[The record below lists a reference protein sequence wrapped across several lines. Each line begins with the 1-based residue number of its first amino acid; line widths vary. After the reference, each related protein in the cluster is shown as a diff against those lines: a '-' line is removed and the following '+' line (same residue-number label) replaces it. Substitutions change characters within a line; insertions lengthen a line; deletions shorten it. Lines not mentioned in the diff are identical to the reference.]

1 MKQGGTRRS
10 YSALRASTQEV
21 PPEKRAA
28 LSRAPLPGSAR
39 LVRTQ
44 PAGGGCFCP
53 GASDEGTTRKRSPA
67 WADAVSMATKKA
79 SDRPELLQRPEM
91 ANYKRP
97 VSAHAPCNPTFGASQ
112 KNNEFLTSS
121 TSSCHNS
128 VQTTVMKQYVNKVIT
143 SSHLYHLP
151 RNFISP
157 YAKAAIKNTTG
168 KQNSRQPLFGPN
180 IRLQSAMVSRRS
192 GLQDYS
198 THQTKSV
205 QSCDRLS
212 DLDSYKSN
220 STNNFCLISP
230 SKRNRPVSAPT
241 GQLRCTQFSSSRLQ
255 LAQKES
261 EVPQVIKCQPGVIK
275 VTAYKNGTRSISTKV
290 AVPSIKLLLEECT
303 EKLNLNMAARRVFLA
318 DGTEALEPKD
328 IPHDA
333 DIYISTGEPFLDPF
347 KKIKDHLSLMKKV
360 TWTMNG
366 LVLPTGVKRRKTKPV
381 LSNRMKKLVEK
392 SSFRILVFKNC
403 TGQDGYEI
411 IAAQDQIEKFLDA
424 CTVRMNLTS
433 PAKYLYS
440 IHGAK
445 IEDFIGVPLLDKCLQ
460 NSITP
465 LRGPV
470 WVSKGE
476 GFSPSGAKMYIQGVL
491 LALHQRL
498 KSSKNYCK
506 QLDFAIDGQRGEIT
520 EKGILSMTTEELYLE
535 QEKVNK
541 LMEELQEAIKSY
553 KGHLSKLAPQLQAEQ
568 EQCASYV
575 YQHIKRLPANAV
587 LPQGLKL
594 TVYEN
599 GKDTGEIHVY
609 ITKRE
614 MENNC
619 RNQPSVM
626 MERLLHMIHQKLQH
640 SADFRP
646 SGLNLVPARLFDEK
660 GQEIKNPLLLK
671 NEQKIWFSYGRDYR
685 SPLHHVLTLTFDRVT
700 AAEKDGIT
708 VIYKTPLDP
717 NADLLPGCDNWEAF
731 TGFPDN
737 LQCTNHQTLQNLEK
751 IDMDSHFI
759 QYKADPQIVFH
770 VSVAMEKMRKALPR
784 KKDNQ
789 DLIVP
794 STMWPLANMWL
805 ITKAGMIL
813 SRAMVQSCLAI
824 GCPIRVETDDGISL
838 EGYKLI
844 VQKRD
849 KSSIYQHWGF
859 GNDGSIYCKA
869 YPEFVLTYLEEL
881 NVREEVT
888 QMEHHIHHGAWSTA
902 HQEIESS
909 SAEEVTVPSQRQ
921 ALQKN
926 VSNPNQKQLS
936 GPLDAH
942 LMPAGPLRETTQLT
956 VALVRKLEEK
966 HPKASAQRWAIKH
979 EGTTKP
985 DQWKHSKVENPL
997 WNKLTYMWPVLPNGE
1012 LNEDFD
1018 WPIEGLLVPNSP
1030 SLKKPSGKKS
1040 DWYMPVRLR
1049 ALHNGDRDKSRAIT
1063 IVGSDVTNM
1072 LNRQNIHPEKNQK
1085 TKENQKTH
1093 PDEYPGMEI
1102 YKIEFQH
1109 FLDRCTAM
1117 LNLPTAARRLFT
1129 EKGMELFLLKDLER
1143 DQLIY
1148 VSCGEPWIDPHL
1160 TVAQHKKRVLLN
1172 NLASDISAIRAY
1184 CIMRNPEILVLAVR
1198 SNIAAGA
1205 RLFVDRCIVASE
1217 EEKLTEEL
1225 QENQTDGIF
1234 LNIEDHS
1241 DLDLNSHAKSHLK
1254 ADAWHMKSQYSW
1266 QKSSYDFAEDDS
1278 FLKDKDK
1285 EFFENAEFFQKYRP
1299 QPKLSAKLQKAH
1311 HQQFEFRD
1319 KQIVNCAFPGLVL
1332 GVQDADLHAGT
1343 EVILVEKKP
1352 DNTNQ
1357 RWIWRD
1363 YDRTFHLMSDPNLVL
1378 AVSMPSMQTGYS
1390 KSALDIQGCAAVLQK
1405 YKEYSNGAANQKWH
1419 YIEKA
1424 GVFSAFYSTVL
1435 DQEITA
1441 ANHTSVCTFSVTGR
1455 EKIDQPGYC
1464 FLSPSGKQKFMIC
1477 LACARAIRGKKELKK
1492 LPAGSMFF
1500 CASGSEEASRFSL
1513 GPFKCVNVM
1522 KTDLSTLEAENTL
1535 SYLEKVLASLRTET
1549 SIQTISEKISAAM
1562 NQKTVKIIAYRN
1574 GAGYQNGQLIIAST
1588 FLMLL
1593 TMCTRQFELTRK
1605 ACRLYTNDGTLILT
1619 LPDLVTWAV
1628 NDCFRQSDSAGDYKE
1643 IIAITDSAEGMAPLH
1658 VEDKHKEEEKVKSA
1672 LSLMTPD
1679 SLHMI
1684 DDSLLTIILR
1694 NPIEV
1699 WVSCGEPFLPLD
1711 ALQKAARQGKQN
1723 WLEKDKIL
1731 ADLDAMK
1738 HKMRQ
1743 LQGRRITAFK
1753 PAALVPTKSPVQ
1765 PVVVEGGWTEETQ
1778 EEMKLMENIQHT
1790 ETHFSEVQ
1798 ASQFKRSSPFSP
1810 KLLLSNHRCLYDQPS
1825 AKRVW
1830 AYRNGYKS
1838 EQGVYVWG
1846 KTVSELLDNCTTR
1859 LNMQQPATALYTPD
1873 GDLLQSW
1880 DEIERDM
1887 VLCVS
1892 AGKTFL
1898 SRKAIKQQVEVR
1910 AIYARI
1916 RKQQGPDATDIV
1928 VSPSEKLKGQVRN
1941 PSSLLALTTGAHYH
1955 LNNQNG
1961 GIASAVSKQMTP
1973 EEQ

>member
-1 MKQGGTRRS
+1 MDT
-10 YSALRASTQEV
+10 
-21 PPEKRAA
+21 
-28 LSRAPLPGSAR
+28 GS
-39 LVRTQ
+39 Q
-44 PAGGGCFCP
+44 
-53 GASDEGTTRKRSPA
+53 
-67 WADAVSMATKKA
+67 
-79 SDRPELLQRPEM
+79 EM
-91 ANYKRP
+91 ANDKRP
-97 VSAHAPCNPTFGASQ
+97 VSAHVPCNPTFGASQ
-112 KNNEFLTSS
+112 RNNEFLTSS

-128 VQTTVMKQYVNKVIT
+128 VQTTVVKRFVNKVIT
-143 SSHLYHLP
+143 SSSHLYHLP
-151 RNFISP
+151 RKCISP
-157 YAKAAIKNTTG
+157 YAKTAIKNTDG
-168 KQNSRQPLFGPN
+168 KQNSRQPVFGPN
-180 IRLQSAMVSRRS
+180 IHLQSAVVSRRS
-192 GLQDYS
+192 GLQDCS

-205 QSCDRLS
+205 QSSDRIS
-212 DLDSYKSN
+212 DLGSYKSN

-230 SKRNRPVSAPT
+230 SKKNRPVSAPA

-275 VTAYKNGTRSISTKV
+275 ATAYKNGTRSIFAKI

-366 LVLPTGVKRRKTKPV
+366 LVLPTGAKRRNTKPV
-381 LSNRMKKLVEK
+381 LSNRMKKLTEK
-392 SSFRILVFKNC
+392 SSLRFLVFKNC
-403 TGQDGYEI
+403 SGQDGYEI

-424 CTVRMNLTS
+424 CTIRMNLTS
-433 PAKYLYS
+433 PAKHLYN

-445 IEDFIGVPLLDKCLQ
+445 MEDLSSVPLLDKCLQ

-476 GFSPSGAKMYIQGVL
+476 GFSPSGAKMYIHGVL

-498 KSSKNYCK
+498 KSAKNYCK
-506 QLDFAIDGQRGEIT
+506 QMDFAIDGQRGGIT

-541 LMEELQEAIKSY
+541 LIEELQAAIKSY

-568 EQCASYV
+568 ERCASYV
-575 YQHIKRLPANAV
+575 YQHIKSLPANMV
-587 LPQGLKL
+587 LPQGLQLK
-594 TVYEN
+594 VYEN
-599 GKDTGEIHVY
+599 GKDTGEILVY
-609 ITKRE
+609 ITKKE

-619 RNQPSVM
+619 KSQPSVM
-626 MERLLHMIHQKLQH
+626 MERLLHMIHKKLQY
-640 SADFRP
+640 SADFKP
-646 SGLNLVPARLFDEK
+646 TGLNLIPARLFDEK

-671 NEQKIWFSYGRDYR
+671 NEQKIWVSYGKDYR
-685 SPLHHVLTLTFDRVT
+685 SPLNRVLSLTFDRVT

-708 VIYKTPLDP
+708 VIYKTLLDP
-717 NADLLPGCDNWEAF
+717 NVDLLPGCDNWE
-731 TGFPDN
+731 TCTEFPDN
-737 LQCTNHQTLQNLEK
+737 FQCTNHQTLQNLEK
-751 IDMDSHFI
+751 VDMDSHFI

-770 VSVAMEKMRKALPR
+770 VSVAMDKMRKALPR
-784 KKDNQ
+784 RKDYR
-789 DLIVP
+789 DLSVP
-794 STMWPLANMWL
+794 TTLWPLANMWL

-824 GCPIRVETDDGISL
+824 GHPIRVETDDGTSL
-838 EGYKLI
+838 EGYKLT

-888 QMEHHIHHGAWSTA
+888 QMEHQIHHGAWSTA

-921 ALQKN
+921 VLQKN
-926 VSNPNQKQLS
+926 VNNPNQKQLS

-942 LMPAGPLRETTQLT
+942 LMPAGPLRETMQLT

-997 WNKLTYMWPVLPNGE
+997 WNKLTYMWPLLPNGE

-1018 WPIEGLLVPNSP
+1018 WPIEGLLIPNSP

-1040 DWYMPVRLR
+1040 DWYIPVRLR
-1049 ALHNGDRDKSRAIT
+1049 ALHNGDRDKSKAIT
-1063 IVGSDVTNM
+1063 IIGPEVTNV
-1072 LNRQNIHPEKNQK
+1072 LNRQNTHPEKKQK
-1085 TKENQKTH
+1085 TKENQKMY
-1093 PDEYPGMEI
+1093 PDAEPGMEI

-1109 FLDRCTAM
+1109 FLDKCTAM

-1129 EKGMELFLLKDLER
+1129 EKGMELFLLKDLGR
-1143 DQLIY
+1143 DQLVY

-1160 TVAQHKKRVLLN
+1160 TMAQHKKSLLLN
-1172 NLASDISAIRAY
+1172 NLASDISAIHAY
-1184 CIMRNPEILVLAVR
+1184 CIMRNPEVLVLGVR

-1205 RLFVDRCIVASE
+1205 KLFVDRGLVAF

-1225 QENQTDGIF
+1225 QENQTEEIF
-1234 LNIEDHS
+1234 LNIKDDS
-1241 DLDLNSHAKSHLK
+1241 DLNSHAKSHLK
-1254 ADAWHMKSQYSW
+1254 TDAWHMKSKYSW
-1266 QKSSYDFAEDDS
+1266 QEISCDFHDDDS
-1278 FLKDKDK
+1278 FPKDKDK
-1285 EFFENAEFFQKYRP
+1285 EFCENAELFQKYRP
-1299 QPKLSAKLQKAH
+1299 QPKLNAELQKAH
-1311 HQQFEFRD
+1311 HKQFEFRD
-1319 KQIVNCAFPGLVL
+1319 KQIINCAFPGLVL
-1332 GVQDADLHAGT
+1332 GVQDANLHAGT
-1343 EVILVEKKP
+1343 EVVLVEKKS
-1352 DNTNQ
+1352 DDTNQ
-1357 RWIWRD
+1357 HWIWRD
-1363 YDRTFHLMSDPNLVL
+1363 RDRTFHLMSDPNLVL
-1378 AVSMPSMQTGYS
+1378 AVSMPSTQTRYS
-1390 KSALDIQGCAAVLQK
+1390 KCALDMKRCAVVLQN

-1419 YIEKA
+1419 YMENA

-1441 ANHTSVCTFSVTGR
+1441 ANHASVCTFSVTSR
-1455 EKIDQPGYC
+1455 EKIDQPGYY

-1492 LPAGSMFF
+1492 LPAGSIFF
-1500 CASGSEEASRFSL
+1500 CASGSEEASHFSL
-1513 GPFKCVNVM
+1513 GPFKCVNVR

-1535 SYLEKVLASLRTET
+1535 NYLEEVLASLRTET

-1562 NQKTVKIIAYRN
+1562 NHKAVKIIAYRN
-1574 GAGYQNGQLIIAST
+1574 GTGYRNGQLIIAST
-1588 FLMLL
+1588 FPMLL
-1593 TMCTRQFELTRK
+1593 AKCTRQLELTRK
-1605 ACRLYTNDGTLILT
+1605 ACRLYTHDGILILT

-1628 NDCFRQSDSAGDYKE
+1628 NECFRQSYSEEDYKE
-1643 IIAITDSAEGMAPLH
+1643 RTAITDSAHCGAALRM
-1658 VEDKHKEEEKVKSA
+1658 EDKYMEKVKIKSE
-1672 LSLMTPD
+1672 LSLMAPD
-1679 SLHMI
+1679 SLNMI

-1711 ALQKAARQGKQN
+1711 ALQKAARQEKQN

-1743 LQGRRITAFK
+1743 LQGRRVTAFK
-1753 PAALVPTKSPVQ
+1753 PSTFVPTKSTVQ
-1765 PVVVEGGWTEETQ
+1765 PIVVEGGWTEETQ

-1798 ASQFKRSSPFSP
+1798 ASQFKRSSPFSS
-1810 KLLLSNHRCLYDQPS
+1810 KVLSSKHRCLYDQPS

-1830 AYRNGYKS
+1830 AYRNGYKP
-1838 EQGVYVWG
+1838 EQGVYAWG
-1846 KTVSELLDNCTTR
+1846 KTISELLDNCTTK
-1859 LNMQQPATALYTPD
+1859 LNMQQPAKALYTPD
-1873 GDLLQSW
+1873 GEPLQSW

-1887 VLCVS
+1887 LLCVS
-1892 AGKTFL
+1892 AGNPFL

-1916 RKQQGPDATDIV
+1916 RKQQGPDATNIV
-1928 VSPSEKLKGQVRN
+1928 VSPSEKLKGQAKS
-1941 PSSLLALTTGAHYH
+1941 PSSLLALTTSAHYH
-1955 LNNQNG
+1955 LNN
-1961 GIASAVSKQMTP
+1961 
-1973 EEQ
+1973 

>member
-1 MKQGGTRRS
+1 MDT
-10 YSALRASTQEV
+10 
-21 PPEKRAA
+21 
-28 LSRAPLPGSAR
+28 GS
-39 LVRTQ
+39 Q
-44 PAGGGCFCP
+44 
-53 GASDEGTTRKRSPA
+53 
-67 WADAVSMATKKA
+67 
-79 SDRPELLQRPEM
+79 EM
-91 ANYKRP
+91 ANDKRP
-97 VSAHAPCNPTFGASQ
+97 VSAHVPCNPTFGASQ
-112 KNNEFLTSS
+112 RNNEFLTSS

-128 VQTTVMKQYVNKVIT
+128 VQTTVVKQKEKED
-143 SSHLYHLP
+143 LKC
-151 RNFISP
+151 ISP
-157 YAKAAIKNTTG
+157 YAKTAIKNTDG
-168 KQNSRQPLFGPN
+168 KQNSRPPVFGPN
-180 IRLQSAMVSRRS
+180 IHLQSAVVSRRS
-192 GLQDYS
+192 GLQDCS

-205 QSCDRLS
+205 QSSDRIS
-212 DLDSYKSN
+212 DLGSYKSN

-230 SKRNRPVSAPT
+230 SKKNRPVSAPA

-275 VTAYKNGTRSISTKV
+275 ATAYKNGTRSIFAKI

-366 LVLPTGVKRRKTKPV
+366 LVLPTGAKRRKTKPV
-381 LSNRMKKLVEK
+381 LSNRMKKLTEK
-392 SSFRILVFKNC
+392 SSLRFLVFKNC
-403 TGQDGYEI
+403 SGQDGYEI

-424 CTVRMNLTS
+424 CTIRMNLTS
-433 PAKYLYS
+433 PAKHLYN

-445 IEDFIGVPLLDKCLQ
+445 MEDLSSVPLLDKCLQ

-476 GFSPSGAKMYIQGVL
+476 GFSPSGAKMYIHGVL

-498 KSSKNYCK
+498 KSAKNYCK
-506 QLDFAIDGQRGEIT
+506 QMDFAIDGQRGGIT

-541 LMEELQEAIKSY
+541 LIEELQAAIKSY

-568 EQCASYV
+568 ERCASYV
-575 YQHIKRLPANAV
+575 YQHIKSLPANMV
-587 LPQGLKL
+587 LPQGLQLK
-594 TVYEN
+594 VYEN
-599 GKDTGEIHVY
+599 GKDTGEILVY
-609 ITKRE
+609 ITKKE

-619 RNQPSVM
+619 KSQPSVM
-626 MERLLHMIHQKLQH
+626 MERLLHMIHKKLQY
-640 SADFRP
+640 SADFKP
-646 SGLNLVPARLFDEK
+646 TGLNLIPARLFDEK

-671 NEQKIWFSYGRDYR
+671 NEQKIWVSYGKDY
-685 SPLHHVLTLTFDRVT
+685 S
-700 AAEKDGIT
+700 
-708 VIYKTPLDP
+708 
-717 NADLLPGCDNWEAF
+717 WE
-731 TGFPDN
+731 TCTEFPDN
-737 LQCTNHQTLQNLEK
+737 FQCTNHQTLQNLEK
-751 IDMDSHFI
+751 VDMDSHFL

-770 VSVAMEKMRKALPR
+770 VSVAMDKMRKALPR
-784 KKDNQ
+784 RKDYQ
-789 DLIVP
+789 DLSVP
-794 STMWPLANMWL
+794 TTLWPLANMWL

-824 GCPIRVETDDGISL
+824 GHPIRVETDDGTSL
-838 EGYKLI
+838 EGYKLT

-888 QMEHHIHHGAWSTA
+888 QMEHQIHHGAWSTA

-921 ALQKN
+921 VLQKN
-926 VSNPNQKQLS
+926 VNNPNQKQLS

-942 LMPAGPLRETTQLT
+942 LMPAGPLRETMQLT

-997 WNKLTYMWPVLPNGE
+997 WNKLTYMWPLLPNGE

-1018 WPIEGLLVPNSP
+1018 WPIEGLLIPNSP

-1040 DWYMPVRLR
+1040 DWYIPVRLR
-1049 ALHNGDRDKSRAIT
+1049 ALHNGDRDKSKAIT
-1063 IVGSDVTNM
+1063 IIGPEVTNV
-1072 LNRQNIHPEKNQK
+1072 LNRQHTHPEKKQK
-1085 TKENQKTH
+1085 TKENQKMY
-1093 PDEYPGMEI
+1093 PDADPGMEI

-1109 FLDRCTAM
+1109 FLDKCTAM

-1129 EKGMELFLLKDLER
+1129 EKGMELFLLKDLGR
-1143 DQLIY
+1143 DQLVY

-1160 TVAQHKKRVLLN
+1160 TMAQHKKSLLLD
-1172 NLASDISAIRAY
+1172 NLASDISAIHAY
-1184 CIMRNPEILVLAVR
+1184 CIMRNPEVLVLGVR

-1205 RLFVDRCIVASE
+1205 KLFVDRGLVAF

-1225 QENQTDGIF
+1225 QENQTEEIF
-1234 LNIEDHS
+1234 LNIKDDS
-1241 DLDLNSHAKSHLK
+1241 FLNSHAKSHLK
-1254 ADAWHMKSQYSW
+1254 TDAWHMKSKYSW
-1266 QKSSYDFAEDDS
+1266 QEISCDFHDDDS
-1278 FLKDKDK
+1278 FPKDKDK
-1285 EFFENAEFFQKYRP
+1285 EFCENAELFQKYRP
-1299 QPKLSAKLQKAH
+1299 QPKLNAELQKAH
-1311 HQQFEFRD
+1311 HKQFEFRD
-1319 KQIVNCAFPGLVL
+1319 KQIINCAFPGLVL
-1332 GVQDADLHAGT
+1332 GVQDANLHAGT
-1343 EVILVEKKP
+1343 EVVLVEKKS
-1352 DNTNQ
+1352 DDTNQ
-1357 RWIWRD
+1357 HWIWRD
-1363 YDRTFHLMSDPNLVL
+1363 CDRTFHLMSDPNLVL
-1378 AVSMPSMQTGYS
+1378 AVSMPSTQTRYS
-1390 KSALDIQGCAAVLQK
+1390 KCALDMKRCAVVLQN

-1419 YIEKA
+1419 YMENA

-1441 ANHTSVCTFSVTGR
+1441 ANHASVCTFSVTSR
-1455 EKIDQPGYC
+1455 EKIDQPGYY

-1477 LACARAIRGKKELKK
+1477 LACARAIRGEKELKK
-1492 LPAGSMFF
+1492 LPAGSIFF
-1500 CASGSEEASRFSL
+1500 CASGSEEASHFSL
-1513 GPFKCVNVM
+1513 GPFKCVNVR

-1535 SYLEKVLASLRTET
+1535 NYLEEVLASLRTET

-1562 NQKTVKIIAYRN
+1562 NHKAVKIIAYRN
-1574 GAGYQNGQLIIAST
+1574 GAGYRNGQLIIAST
-1588 FLMLL
+1588 FPMLL
-1593 TMCTRQFELTRK
+1593 AKCTRQLELIRK
-1605 ACRLYTNDGTLILT
+1605 ACRLYTHDGILILT

-1628 NDCFRQSDSAGDYKE
+1628 NECFRQSYSEEDYKE
-1643 IIAITDSAEGMAPLH
+1643 RTAITDSAQCGAALRM
-1658 VEDKHKEEEKVKSA
+1658 EDKYMEKVKIKSE

-1679 SLHMI
+1679 SLNMI

-1711 ALQKAARQGKQN
+1711 ALQKAARQEKQN

-1753 PAALVPTKSPVQ
+1753 PSTFVPTKSTVQ
-1765 PVVVEGGWTEETQ
+1765 PIVVEGGWTEETQ

-1798 ASQFKRSSPFSP
+1798 ASQFKRSSPFSS
-1810 KLLLSNHRCLYDQPS
+1810 KVLSSKHRCLYDQPS

-1830 AYRNGYKS
+1830 AYRNGYKP
-1838 EQGVYVWG
+1838 EQGVYAWG
-1846 KTVSELLDNCTTR
+1846 KTISELLDNCTTK
-1859 LNMQQPATALYTPD
+1859 LNMQQPAKALYTPD
-1873 GDLLQSW
+1873 GEPLQSW

-1887 VLCVS
+1887 LLCVS
-1892 AGKTFL
+1892 AGNPFL

-1916 RKQQGPDATDIV
+1916 RKQQGPDATNIV
-1928 VSPSEKLKGQVRN
+1928 VSPSEKLKGQAKS
-1941 PSSLLALTTGAHYH
+1941 PSSLLALTTSAHYH
-1955 LNNQNG
+1955 LNN
-1961 GIASAVSKQMTP
+1961 
-1973 EEQ
+1973 

>member
-1 MKQGGTRRS
+1 
-10 YSALRASTQEV
+10 
-21 PPEKRAA
+21 
-28 LSRAPLPGSAR
+28 
-39 LVRTQ
+39 
-44 PAGGGCFCP
+44 
-53 GASDEGTTRKRSPA
+53 
-67 WADAVSMATKKA
+67 
-79 SDRPELLQRPEM
+79 
-91 ANYKRP
+91 
-97 VSAHAPCNPTFGASQ
+97 
-112 KNNEFLTSS
+112 
-121 TSSCHNS
+121 
-128 VQTTVMKQYVNKVIT
+128 
-143 SSHLYHLP
+143 
-151 RNFISP
+151 
-157 YAKAAIKNTTG
+157 

-180 IRLQSAMVSRRS
+180 IHLQSAVVSRRS
-192 GLQDYS
+192 GLQDCS

-205 QSCDRLS
+205 QSSDRIS
-212 DLDSYKSN
+212 DLGSYKSN

-230 SKRNRPVSAPT
+230 SKRNRPVSAPA
-241 GQLRCTQFSSSRLQ
+241 GQQRCTQFSSSRLQ

-275 VTAYKNGTRSISTKV
+275 VTAYKNGTRSIFAKI

-333 DIYISTGEPFLDPF
+333 DIYISTGEPFLDSF

-366 LVLPTGVKRRKTKPV
+366 LVLPTGAKRRKTKPV
-381 LSNRMKKLVEK
+381 LSNHMKKLTEK

-403 TGQDGYEI
+403 SGQDGYEI
-411 IAAQDQIEKFLDA
+411 IAAQDQTEKFLDA
-424 CTVRMNLTS
+424 CTIRMTLTS
-433 PAKYLYS
+433 PAKHLYN
-440 IHGAK
+440 IHGEK
-445 IEDFIGVPLLDKCLQ
+445 IEDLSSVPLLDKCLQ

-476 GFSPSGAKMYIQGVL
+476 GFSPSGAKMYIHGVL

-498 KSSKNYCK
+498 KSAKNYCK
-506 QLDFAIDGQRGEIT
+506 QVREIT

-541 LMEELQEAIKSY
+541 LIEELQAAIKSY

-568 EQCASYV
+568 EQCVSYV
-575 YQHIKRLPANAV
+575 YQHIKRLPANMV
-587 LPQGLKL
+587 LPQGLQLK
-594 TVYEN
+594 VYEN
-599 GKDTGEIHVY
+599 GKDTGEILVY
-609 ITKRE
+609 ITKKE

-626 MERLLHMIHQKLQH
+626 MERLLHMIHKKLQY
-640 SADFRP
+640 SADFKP
-646 SGLNLVPARLFDEK
+646 TGLNLIPARLFDEK

-671 NEQKIWFSYGRDYR
+671 NEQKIWVSYGKDYR
-685 SPLHHVLTLTFDRVT
+685 SPLNRVLSLIFDRVT
-700 AAEKDGIT
+700 TAEKDGIT
-708 VIYKTPLDP
+708 VIYKTLLDP
-717 NADLLPGCDNWEAF
+717 KVDLLPGCDNWEAC
-731 TGFPDN
+731 TEFPDN
-737 LQCTNHQTLQNLEK
+737 FQCTNHQILQNLEK
-751 IDMDSHFI
+751 VDMDSHFI

-770 VSVAMEKMRKALPR
+770 VSVAMDKMRKTLSRR
-784 KKDNQ
+784 KDYR
-789 DLIVP
+789 DLRVP
-794 STMWPLANMWL
+794 STLWPLANMWL

-824 GCPIRVETDDGISL
+824 GHPIRVETDDGTSL
-838 EGYKLI
+838 EGYKLT

-849 KSSIYQHWGF
+849 KSNIYQHWGF

-881 NVREEVT
+881 NVRDEVT
-888 QMEHHIHHGAWSTA
+888 QMEPHIHHGAWSTA

-909 SAEEVTVPSQRQ
+909 AAEEV
-921 ALQKN
+921 LQKN
-926 VSNPNQKQLS
+926 INNPSQKQLS

-942 LMPAGPLRETTQLT
+942 LMPAGPLRETMQLT

-1030 SLKKPSGKKS
+1030 SLKKPAGKKS
-1040 DWYMPVRLR
+1040 DWYIPVRLR
-1049 ALHNGDRDKSRAIT
+1049 ALHNGDRNKSKAIT
-1063 IVGSDVTNM
+1063 IIGPDVTNM
-1072 LNRQNIHPEKNQK
+1072 LNRQ
-1085 TKENQKTH
+1085 
-1093 PDEYPGMEI
+1093 
-1102 YKIEFQH
+1102 
-1109 FLDRCTAM
+1109 CTAM

-1143 DQLIY
+1143 DQLVY

-1160 TVAQHKKRVLLN
+1160 TMAQHKKCLLLN
-1172 NLASDISAIRAY
+1172 NLASDISAIHTY
-1184 CIMRNPEILVLAVR
+1184 CIMFLFLGVR

-1205 RLFVDRCIVASE
+1205 KLFVDRGLVAFE

-1225 QENQTDGIF
+1225 QENQTEEIF
-1234 LNIEDHS
+1234 LNIKDDS
-1241 DLDLNSHAKSHLK
+1241 DLNSHAKSHLK
-1254 ADAWHMKSQYSW
+1254 TDAWHMKSKYSW
-1266 QKSSYDFAEDDS
+1266 QESSCDFHDDDS
-1278 FLKDKDK
+1278 FPKDKDK
-1285 EFFENAEFFQKYRP
+1285 EFCENLNVE
-1299 QPKLSAKLQKAH
+1299 LQKAH

-1319 KQIVNCAFPGLVL
+1319 KQIINCAFPGLVL
-1332 GVQDADLHAGT
+1332 GVQDANLHSGT
-1343 EVILVEKKP
+1343 EVLLVEKKP
-1352 DNTNQ
+1352 DDTNQ
-1357 RWIWRD
+1357 HWIWRD
-1363 YDRTFHLMSDPNLVL
+1363 HDRTFHLMSDPNLVL
-1378 AVSMPSMQTGYS
+1378 AVSMPSTQTRDS
-1390 KSALDIQGCAAVLQK
+1390 KCK

-1419 YIEKA
+1419 YMENA
-1424 GVFSAFYSTVL
+1424 GVFSAFYSTIL

-1441 ANHTSVCTFSVTGR
+1441 ANHASVCTFSVTNR
-1455 EKIDQPGYC
+1455 EKIDQPGYY
-1464 FLSPSGKQKFMIC
+1464 FLSPNGKQKFMIC

-1500 CASGSEEASRFSL
+1500 CASGSEEAGHFSL

-1535 SYLEKVLASLRTET
+1535 NYLEEVLASLRTET

-1562 NQKTVKIIAYRN
+1562 NQKAVKIIAYRN
-1574 GAGYQNGQLIIAST
+1574 GAGYRNGQLIIAST
-1588 FLMLL
+1588 FPMML
-1593 TMCTRQFELTRK
+1593 TMCTRQLELTRK
-1605 ACRLYTNDGTLILT
+1605 ACRLYTSDGILILT

-1628 NDCFRQSDSAGDYKE
+1628 NEYFRQSDSEEDYKE
-1643 IIAITDSAEGMAPLH
+1643 RPYM
-1658 VEDKHKEEEKVKSA
+1658 EKVKIKSE
-1672 LSLMTPD
+1672 LPLMTPD
-1679 SLHMI
+1679 SLNMI
-1684 DDSLLTIILR
+1684 DDSLFTIILR

-1711 ALQKAARQGKQN
+1711 ALQKAARQEKQN

-1731 ADLDAMK
+1731 AALDAMK

-1753 PAALVPTKSPVQ
+1753 PSTFVPTKSPVQ

-1798 ASQFKRSSPFSP
+1798 ASQFKRSSPFSS
-1810 KLLLSNHRCLYDQPS
+1810 KLLSSKHRCLYDQPS
-1825 AKRVW
+1825 TKRVW
-1830 AYRNGYKS
+1830 AYRNGYKP
-1838 EQGVYVWG
+1838 EQGVYAWG
-1846 KTVSELLDNCTTR
+1846 KTISELLDNCTTR
-1859 LNMQQPATALYTPD
+1859 LNMQQPAKALYTPD
-1873 GDLLQSW
+1873 GEPLQSW

-1887 VLCVS
+1887 LLCVS
-1892 AGKTFL
+1892 AGNPFL
-1898 SRKAIKQQVEVR
+1898 TIKQQVEVR

-1916 RKQQGPDATDIV
+1916 RKQQGPDATNIV
-1928 VSPSEKLKGQVRN
+1928 VSPSEKLKGQLHENER
-1941 PSSLLALTTGAHYH
+1941 AHF
-1955 LNNQNG
+1955 N
-1961 GIASAVSKQMTP
+1961 
-1973 EEQ
+1973 

>member
-1 MKQGGTRRS
+1 MGN
-10 YSALRASTQEV
+10 
-21 PPEKRAA
+21 
-28 LSRAPLPGSAR
+28 
-39 LVRTQ
+39 LV
-44 PAGGGCFCP
+44 F
-53 GASDEGTTRKRSPA
+53 
-67 WADAVSMATKKA
+67 
-79 SDRPELLQRPEM
+79 LLQIVLDCFQNLLIIM
-91 ANYKRP
+91 AISWCLNNL
-97 VSAHAPCNPTFGASQ
+97 VSFPSTFKAHIDIKYVLPC
-112 KNNEFLTSS
+112 
-121 TSSCHNS
+121 
-128 VQTTVMKQYVNKVIT
+128 
-143 SSHLYHLP
+143 LP
-151 RNFISP
+151 FISFSQVL
-157 YAKAAIKNTTG
+157 A
-168 KQNSRQPLFGPN
+168 PLFGPN
-180 IRLQSAMVSRRS
+180 IRLQSAMASRRS
-192 GLQDYS
+192 GLQDCS

-212 DLDSYKSN
+212 DLDSHKSN

-255 LAQKES
+255 LALKES
-261 EVPQVIKCQPGVIK
+261 EVPQVIKCQPRVIK
-275 VTAYKNGTRSISTKV
+275 VTAYKNGTRSIFAKV
-290 AVPSIKLLLEECT
+290 AVRSIKLLLEEST
-303 EKLNLNMAARRVFLA
+303 EKLKLNMAARRVFLA

-366 LVLPTGVKRRKTKPV
+366 LVLPTGIKRRKTKPI
-381 LSNRMKKLVEK
+381 LSNHMKKLIEK
-392 SSFRILVFKNC
+392 SSFRILVFKNS

-424 CTVRMNLTS
+424 CTIRMNLTS
-433 PAKYLYS
+433 PARYLYN

-445 IEDFIGVPLLDKCLQ
+445 VQDLIDVPLLDKCLQ

-498 KSSKNYCK
+498 KSTKHYCK

-541 LMEELQEAIKSY
+541 LSEELQEAIKSY
-553 KGHLSKLAPQLQAEQ
+553 RGHLSKLAPQLQAEQ
-568 EQCASYV
+568 EQCVSYV

-587 LPQGLKL
+587 LPQGLQLK
-594 TVYEN
+594 VYEN

-609 ITKRE
+609 INKRE

-619 RNQPSVM
+619 RNEPSVM
-626 MERLLHMIHQKLQH
+626 MERLLHMIHQKLQY
-640 SADFRP
+640 SADFQP

-660 GQEIKNPLLLK
+660 GQEIKNPLSLK
-671 NEQKIWFSYGRDYR
+671 NEQKIWVSYSRDYR
-685 SPLHHVLTLTFDRVT
+685 SPLHCVLSLTFDRVT

-708 VIYKTPLDP
+708 VIYKTLLDS
-717 NADLLPGCDNWEAF
+717 NVDLLPGCDNWEAC

-737 LQCTNHQTLQNLEK
+737 FQCTDHQTLQNLEK
-751 IDMDSHFI
+751 VDMDSHFI

-770 VSVAMEKMRKALPR
+770 ISVAMEKMRKTIPR
-784 KKDNQ
+784 KKDYR
-789 DLIVP
+789 DLMVS
-794 STMWPLANMWL
+794 STLWPLSNIWL

-813 SRAMVQSCLAI
+813 NRAMTQSCLAI
-824 GCPIRVETDDGISL
+824 GCPIKVETDDGPSL
-838 EGYKLI
+838 EGYKLTI
-844 VQKRD
+844 QKRD

-859 GNDGSIYCKA
+859 GNDGSVYCKA

-902 HQEIESS
+902 HQKIESS
-909 SAEEVTVPSQRQ
+909 SAEEV
-921 ALQKN
+921 LQKN

-942 LMPAGPLRETTQLT
+942 LMPPGPLRETMQLT

-979 EGTTKP
+979 EGTTKL

-1030 SLKKPSGKKS
+1030 SLKKPAGKKS

-1049 ALHNGDRDKSRAIT
+1049 VLNNGDRDKSRSTT
-1063 IVGSDVTNM
+1063 IAPPV
-1072 LNRQNIHPEKNQK
+1072 P
-1085 TKENQKTH
+1085 
-1093 PDEYPGMEI
+1093 PPPGRA
-1102 YKIEFQH
+1102 
-1109 FLDRCTAM
+1109 LVCTSM

-1143 DQLIY
+1143 DQLVY

-1160 TVAQHKKRVLLN
+1160 TVTQHKKRVLLN
-1172 NLASDISAIRAY
+1172 NLASDISAIRAF
-1184 CIMRNPEILVLAVR
+1184 CVMHNPEILVLEVR

-1205 RLFVDRCIVASE
+1205 RLFVDRCIVTSE
-1217 EEKLTEEL
+1217 EEKVTEVL
-1225 QENQTDGIF
+1225 QENQTGGIL
-1234 LNIEDHS
+1234 LNID
-1241 DLDLNSHAKSHLK
+1241 DDTGLDFNSHAKSHLK
-1254 ADAWHMKSQYSW
+1254 ADAWHMKSKYSW
-1266 QKSSYDFAEDDS
+1266 QKSSPDFAEDDS

-1285 EFFENAEFFQKYRP
+1285 EIFENAEIFQKP
-1299 QPKLSAKLQKAH
+1299 QPKLSAKLQKAQ
-1311 HQQFEFRD
+1311 HQHFEFRE
-1319 KQIVNCAFPGLVL
+1319 KQIINCAFPGLVL

-1343 EVILVEKKP
+1343 EVVLVEKKP
-1352 DNTNQ
+1352 DDTNQ
-1357 RWIWRD
+1357 RWIWKD
-1363 YDRTFHLMSDPNLVL
+1363 CDRTFHLMSDLNLVL
-1378 AVSMPSMQTGYS
+1378 AVSMPRMQPGS
-1390 KSALDIQGCAAVLQK
+1390 PKSK

-1419 YIEKA
+1419 YTEKA
-1424 GVFSAFYSTVL
+1424 GVFNAFYSTVL

-1441 ANHTSVCTFSVTGR
+1441 ANHASVCTFSVTGR
-1455 EKIDQPGYC
+1455 EKIDQPGFC
-1464 FLSPSGKQKFMIC
+1464 FLSPRGKQKFMIC

-1492 LPAGSMFF
+1492 LPTGSMFF

-1513 GPFKCVNVM
+1513 GPFKCVNVT
-1522 KTDLSTLEAENTL
+1522 KTDLSTLEAKNTL
-1535 SYLEKVLASLRTET
+1535 SYLEEVLVSLRTET
-1549 SIQTISEKISAAM
+1549 SIQTISEKISAVM
-1562 NQKTVKIIAYRN
+1562 NQKAVKIIAYRN

-1588 FLMLL
+1588 FPVLL
-1593 TMCTRQFELTRK
+1593 AMCTRQLELTKK
-1605 ACRLYTNDGTLILT
+1605 ACKLYTNDGTLILT
-1619 LPDLVTWAV
+1619 LQDLVTWAV
-1628 NDCFRQSDSAGDYKE
+1628 NECFKQRDSGGDYKE
-1643 IIAITDSAEGMAPLH
+1643 VTAITD
-1658 VEDKHKEEEKVKSA
+1658 KEEKVKSG
-1672 LSLMTPD
+1672 LFLMTPD
-1679 SLHMI
+1679 SLHMM
-1684 DDSLLTIILR
+1684 DDSLLTVILR

-1699 WVSCGEPFLPLD
+1699 WISCGEPFLPLD
-1711 ALQKAARQGKQN
+1711 ALQNAARQEKQN
-1723 WLEKDKIL
+1723 WLEKDKLL
-1731 ADLDAMK
+1731 ADLDAKK
-1738 HKMRQ
+1738 HKIRQ
-1743 LQGRRITAFK
+1743 LQGRRMTACK
-1753 PAALVPTKSPVQ
+1753 PATLVPTKSPVQ

-1810 KLLLSNHRCLYDQPS
+1810 KLLSSNHRSLYDQPS

-1830 AYRNGYKS
+1830 AYQNGYKPK
-1838 EQGVYVWG
+1838 QGVYVWG
-1846 KTVSELLDNCTTR
+1846 KSVSELLDNCTTR
-1859 LNMQQPATALYTPD
+1859 LNMQQPAKALYTPD
-1873 GDLLQSW
+1873 GDPLRSW

-1916 RKQQGPDATDIV
+1916 RKQQGPDATNIV
-1928 VSPSEKLKGQVRN
+1928 ISPSEKLKVQVVLN
-1941 PSSLLALTTGAHYH
+1941 LHFTG
-1955 LNNQNG
+1955 L
-1961 GIASAVSKQMTP
+1961 ILFF
-1973 EEQ
+1973 

>member
-1 MKQGGTRRS
+1 MKIS
-10 YSALRASTQEV
+10 WCLND
-21 PPEKRAA
+21 
-28 LSRAPLPGSAR
+28 LDIIL
-39 LVRTQ
+39 
-44 PAGGGCFCP
+44 CFSP
-53 GASDEGTTRKRSPA
+53 YFSFRK
-67 WADAVSMATKKA
+67 
-79 SDRPELLQRPEM
+79 
-91 ANYKRP
+91 
-97 VSAHAPCNPTFGASQ
+97 
-112 KNNEFLTSS
+112 
-121 TSSCHNS
+121 
-128 VQTTVMKQYVNKVIT
+128 
-143 SSHLYHLP
+143 
-151 RNFISP
+151 FISP
-157 YAKAAIKNTTG
+157 YAKTAIKNTDR
-168 KQNSRQPLFGPN
+168 KQISRQPLFGPN
-180 IRLQSAMVSRRS
+180 IHLQSTVVSRRS
-192 GLQDYS
+192 GLQDRS

-205 QSCDRLS
+205 QNSDRIS
-212 DLDSYKSN
+212 DLGSYKSN

-230 SKRNRPVSAPT
+230 SKRNRPVSAPA

-261 EVPQVIKCQPGVIK
+261 EVPQVIKCQPRVIK
-275 VTAYKNGTRSISTKV
+275 VTAYKNGTRSIFAKI

-366 LVLPTGVKRRKTKPV
+366 LVLSTGAKRRKTKPV
-381 LSNRMKKLVEK
+381 LSNHMKKLIEK
-392 SSFRILVFKNC
+392 SSLRILVFKNC
-403 TGQDGYEI
+403 SGQDGYEI

-424 CTVRMNLTS
+424 CTIRMNLTS
-433 PAKYLYS
+433 PAKHLYN

-445 IEDFIGVPLLDKCLQ
+445 IEDLIIPLLDKCLQ

-476 GFSPSGAKMYIQGVL
+476 GFSPSGAKMYIHGVL

-498 KSSKNYCK
+498 KSAKNYCK
-506 QLDFAIDGQRGEIT
+506 QVREIT

-541 LMEELQEAIKSY
+541 LIEELQVAIKSY

-575 YQHIKRLPANAV
+575 YQHIKRLPANMV
-587 LPQGLKL
+587 LPQGLQLK
-594 TVYEN
+594 VYEN
-599 GKDTGEIHVY
+599 GKDTGEILVY
-609 ITKRE
+609 VTKKE

-626 MERLLHMIHQKLQH
+626 MERLLHMIHEKLQY
-640 SADFRP
+640 SADFKP
-646 SGLNLVPARLFDEK
+646 TGLNLIPTRLFDEK

-671 NEQKIWFSYGRDYR
+671 NEQKIWVSYGKDYR
-685 SPLHHVLTLTFDRVT
+685 SPLNRVLSLTFDKVT

-708 VIYKTPLDP
+708 VIYKTLLDP
-717 NADLLPGCDNWEAF
+717 NVDLLPGCDNWEAC
-731 TGFPDN
+731 TEFPDN
-737 LQCTNHQTLQNLEK
+737 FQCTNHQTLQNLEK
-751 IDMDSHFI
+751 VDMDSHFI

-770 VSVAMEKMRKALPR
+770 VSVAMDKMRKALPR
-784 KKDNQ
+784 RMDYR
-789 DLIVP
+789 DLKVP
-794 STMWPLANMWL
+794 STLWPLANMWL

-813 SRAMVQSCLAI
+813 SRALVQSCLAI
-824 GCPIRVETDDGISL
+824 GHPIRVETDDGTSL
-838 EGYKLI
+838 EGYKLT

-909 SAEEVTVPSQRQ
+909 SAEEV
-921 ALQKN
+921 LQKN
-926 VSNPNQKQLS
+926 VNNSNQKQLS

-942 LMPAGPLRETTQLT
+942 LMPAGPLRESMQLT

-1030 SLKKPSGKKS
+1030 SLKKPAGKKS
-1040 DWYMPVRLR
+1040 DWYIPVRLR
-1049 ALHNGDRDKSRAIT
+1049 ALHNGDRDKSKAIT
-1063 IVGSDVTNM
+1063 IIGTDVTNM
-1072 LNRQNIHPEKNQK
+1072 LNRQ
-1085 TKENQKTH
+1085 
-1093 PDEYPGMEI
+1093 
-1102 YKIEFQH
+1102 
-1109 FLDRCTAM
+1109 CTTM

-1129 EKGMELFLLKDLER
+1129 EKGVELFLLKDLER
-1143 DQLIY
+1143 DQLVY

-1160 TVAQHKKRVLLN
+1160 TMAQHKKRLLLN
-1172 NLASDISAIRAY
+1172 NLASDISAIHAY
-1184 CIMRNPEILVLAVR
+1184 CIMLLVLGVR

-1205 RLFVDRCIVASE
+1205 KLFVDRCLVAFE
-1217 EEKLTEEL
+1217 EDKLTEEL
-1225 QENQTDGIF
+1225 QENQTEEMF
-1234 LNIEDHS
+1234 LNIKDDS
-1241 DLDLNSHAKSHLK
+1241 DLNSHAKSHLK
-1254 ADAWHMKSQYSW
+1254 TDAWHMKSKYSW
-1266 QKSSYDFAEDDS
+1266 QESFCDFHDDDS
-1278 FLKDKDK
+1278 FLKDEDK
-1285 EFFENAEFFQKYRP
+1285 EFCENAEP
-1299 QPKLSAKLQKAH
+1299 QPKLNAELQKAH
-1311 HQQFEFRD
+1311 HQQFEYRD
-1319 KQIVNCAFPGLVL
+1319 KQIINCAFPGLVL
-1332 GVQDADLHAGT
+1332 GVQDANLHAGT
-1343 EVILVEKKP
+1343 EVVLVEKKP
-1352 DNTNQ
+1352 DDTNQ

-1363 YDRTFHLMSDPNLVL
+1363 HDRTFHLMSDPNLVL
-1378 AVSMPSMQTGYS
+1378 AVSMPSTQPRYS
-1390 KSALDIQGCAAVLQK
+1390 KCK

-1419 YIEKA
+1419 YMENA

-1441 ANHTSVCTFSVTGR
+1441 ANHASVCTFSVTSR
-1455 EKIDQPGYC
+1455 EKINQPGYY

-1492 LPAGSMFF
+1492 LPTGSMFF
-1500 CASGSEEASRFSL
+1500 CASGSEEANNFSL

-1522 KTDLSTLEAENTL
+1522 KTDLSTLEAKNTL
-1535 SYLEKVLASLRTET
+1535 NYLEEVLASLRTET

-1562 NQKTVKIIAYRN
+1562 NQKAVKIIAYRN
-1574 GAGYQNGQLIIAST
+1574 GAGYRNGQLIIAST
-1588 FLMLL
+1588 FPMLL
-1593 TMCTRQFELTRK
+1593 TMCTRQLELTRK
-1605 ACRLYTNDGTLILT
+1605 ACRLYTNDGILMLT

-1628 NDCFRQSDSAGDYKE
+1628 SECFRQSDSEEDYKE
-1643 IIAITDSAEGMAPLH
+1643 RTYM
-1658 VEDKHKEEEKVKSA
+1658 EKVKIKSE

-1679 SLHMI
+1679 SLNMI

-1711 ALQKAARQGKQN
+1711 ALQKAARQEKQN

-1753 PAALVPTKSPVQ
+1753 PSTLVPTKSPVQ
-1765 PVVVEGGWTEETQ
+1765 PIVVEGGWTEETQ

-1798 ASQFKRSSPFSP
+1798 ASQFKRSSLFSS
-1810 KLLLSNHRCLYDQPS
+1810 KLLSSKHRCLYDQPS

-1830 AYRNGYKS
+1830 AYRNGYKP
-1838 EQGVYVWG
+1838 EQGVYAWG
-1846 KTVSELLDNCTTR
+1846 KTISELLDNCTTR
-1859 LNMQQPATALYTPD
+1859 LNMQQPAKALYTPD
-1873 GDLLQSW
+1873 GEPLQSW

-1887 VLCVS
+1887 LLCVS
-1892 AGKTFL
+1892 AGNPFL

-1916 RKQQGPDATDIV
+1916 RKQQGPDATNIV
-1928 VSPSEKLKGQVRN
+1928 VAPSEKLKGQ
-1941 PSSLLALTTGAHYH
+1941 
-1955 LNNQNG
+1955 LNNPD
-1961 GIASAVSKQMTP
+1961 SAL
-1973 EEQ
+1973 